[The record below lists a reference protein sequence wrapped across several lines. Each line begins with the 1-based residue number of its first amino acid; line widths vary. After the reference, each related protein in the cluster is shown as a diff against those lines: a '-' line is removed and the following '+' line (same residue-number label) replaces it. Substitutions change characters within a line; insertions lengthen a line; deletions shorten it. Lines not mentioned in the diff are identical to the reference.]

1 MRFRSIISSKVSI
14 PNRLWSFAFEIRCS
28 PTCRMHEVCSHFL
41 FMALIYLSKLETGV
55 KAILMNTTLIVLVI
69 INHIDTP
76 IDEIQLNSANYDL
89 VCNSGGF
96 ITFSNESWYLG
107 TITSSDLRHCP
118 DIDRRVNQASRA
130 FGSLDSSVFCN
141 QQHLSPI
148 IRRHLFMAIIMNLLL
163 WDCETW
169 ALLSEDRN

>member
-1 MRFRSIISSKVSI
+1 
-14 PNRLWSFAFEIRCS
+14 
-28 PTCRMHEVCSHFL
+28 MHEVCSHFL

-96 ITFSNESWYLG
+96 ITFSNES
-107 TITSSDLRHCP
+107 
-118 DIDRRVNQASRA
+118 
-130 FGSLDSSVFCN
+130 
-141 QQHLSPI
+141 
-148 IRRHLFMAIIMNLLL
+148 
-163 WDCETW
+163 
-169 ALLSEDRN
+169 